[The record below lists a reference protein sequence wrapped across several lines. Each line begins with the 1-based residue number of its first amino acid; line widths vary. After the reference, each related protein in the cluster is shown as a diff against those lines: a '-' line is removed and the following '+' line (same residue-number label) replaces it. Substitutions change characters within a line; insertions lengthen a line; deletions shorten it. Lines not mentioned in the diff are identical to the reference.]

1 MMQNVYFSCL
11 IVWEGAAAYKRRK
24 MMSLQVGIIGTGWFS
39 KVHGDILNNMEDV
52 TVAAITGT
60 SVEKAEKLAAH
71 YVGAKSFDN
80 VIKMLDEVKL
90 DAVYICVPPMSHGEI
105 ELALI
110 ERGIPFLVEKP
121 VGVDIETPERIL
133 HALQAKPVANAVGY
147 HFRYKESIQMMKELM
162 EGSTVGLAQGAWMG
176 DMPGVAWWR
185 KQELSG
191 GQFIEQTT
199 HIVDLLRYTAGEVT
213 EVYASFASRV
223 IEKKHDGVTVPDVG
237 TVSMKL
243 ASGAIATISNTCILP
258 SGIGKSGLSLYTDHG
273 ILDWTP
279 ERLEVEVE
287 GMKTTYHS
295 GGNPYESESAS
306 FIHAVRTGDTSRIL
320 SDYADAV
327 KTQKVTYAA
336 VQSATLGRAVQ
347 LDQL

>member
-1 MMQNVYFSCL
+1 M
-11 IVWEGAAAYKRRK
+11 A
-24 MMSLQVGIIGTGWFS
+24 LQVGIIGTGWFS
-39 KVHGDILNNMEDV
+39 KVHGNILNNMEDV

-60 SVEKAEKLAAH
+60 SVEKAQKLADQ
-71 YVGAKSFDN
+71 YVGAKAFDN
-80 VIKMLDEVKL
+80 TIKMLDEVKL

-121 VGVDIETPERIL
+121 VGMDMQTPERIL
-133 HALQAKPVANAVGY
+133 KALQAKPVVNAVGY
-147 HFRYKESIQMMKELM
+147 HFRYKESIQMMRELM
-162 EGSTVGLAQGAWMG
+162 EGDTVGLAVGSWMG

-185 KQELSG
+185 KQDLSG

-213 EVYASFASRV
+213 EVYANFASRV
-223 IEKKHDGVTVPDVG
+223 IAQKHEGVTVPDVG

-258 SGIGKSGLSLYTDHG
+258 GGIGKSGLSLYTDRG

-287 GMKTTYHS
+287 GVKTTYHS
-295 GGNPYESESAS
+295 KGNPYESESAS
-306 FIHAVRTGDTSRIL
+306 FIQAVRTGDTSSIL

-327 KTQKVTYAA
+327 KTQQVTYAA
-336 VQSATLGRAVQ
+336 VQSAQLGRAVK
-347 LDQL
+347 LELL